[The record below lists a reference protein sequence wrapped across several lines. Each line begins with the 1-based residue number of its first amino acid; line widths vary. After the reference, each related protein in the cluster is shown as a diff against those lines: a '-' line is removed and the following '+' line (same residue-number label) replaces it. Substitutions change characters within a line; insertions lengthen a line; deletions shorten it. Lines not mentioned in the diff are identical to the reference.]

1 MNLKMSGSI
10 STETIA
16 INSFIILCNGGIFLS
31 NSKDFK
37 NLNDQISILSNRG
50 LRINDYEK
58 CKQYLLTNNYYNIIN
73 GYSKFFQKNDNDI
86 YI

>member
-1 MNLKMSGSI
+1 MRLIPSL
-10 STETIA
+10 
-16 INSFIILCNGGIFLS
+16 ILCNGGIFLS